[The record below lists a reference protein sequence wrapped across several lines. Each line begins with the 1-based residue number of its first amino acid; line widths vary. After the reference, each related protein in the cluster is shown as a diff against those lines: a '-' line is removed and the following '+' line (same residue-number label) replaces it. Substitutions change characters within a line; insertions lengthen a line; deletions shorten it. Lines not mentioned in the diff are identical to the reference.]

1 MESKE
6 TEKEIMDQVEGEDT
20 TIPIQ
25 AGDKVTITLSKQEK
39 DIIDEVKAIKE
50 GKISKKNKAEEED
63 IVDLIDSTLSLDV
76 PAIDGTV
83 MTIEI
88 PEDADVAADIDLEVD
103 EDTML
108 DIVTLAGVE

>member
-1 MESKE
+1 M
-6 TEKEIMDQVEGEDT
+6 
-20 TIPIQ
+20 
-25 AGDKVTITLSKQEK
+25 
-39 DIIDEVKAIKE
+39 
-50 GKISKKNKAEEED
+50 
-63 IVDLIDSTLSLDV
+63 IDSTLSLDV

>member
-1 MESKE
+1 MEPKE

-20 TIPIQ
+20 TIPVQ

-50 GKISKKNKAEEED
+50 GKISKKNEAEED